1 MTTRE
6 KIKIELDKI
15 NFLKNFYEIIK
26 IDEIN
31 KNYEFSKICLEER
44 VKALEDIVKIII
56 DKEKKNEAIY
66 KY

>member
-1 MTTRE
+1 MTTEE
-6 KIKIELDKI
+6 KIKINIDKI

-44 VKALEDIVKIII
+44 IKSLEDTINMIIENK
-56 DKEKKNEAIY
+56 KEE
-66 KY
+66 